1 MLIRYKTSEDSKAV
15 KQAEIYQPPEHGI
28 PDDAIDPEAVK
39 ITRRLRNHG
48 HTAYV
53 VGGAVRDL
61 VLGKHPKDFDL
72 VTDAL
77 PGRIRKLFRNSRV
90 IGKRFRLVHIFFRDK
105 IIEVSTFR
113 AREAGGFNNIYGVV
127 EEDVLRRD
135 FTMNA
140 LYYCPV
146 DRTVVDYVGGYRD
159 ILNLQLKP
167 VIPLERIFVED
178 PVRMVRALKY
188 AATTGAKIVGPLRR
202 RLKRD
207 IERLGDCSQSR
218 MTEEVFKILLS
229 GRAAEILRMAKRY
242 KLLPYMLPEVSELLR
257 TTRDFRKRFF
267 VSMER
272 LDGETDRRD
281 EMHRSIALAH
291 LCADYL
297 YILSEFREM
306 RKIPFKE
313 AYLDLKRFMHPVVP
327 ANRDVEKALAYLL
340 KRRKRYLQSGGW

>member
-1 MLIRYKTSEDSKAV
+1 VLIRYKTSESGKAV
-15 KQAEIYQPPEHGI
+15 KQAEIYQAQEHGI
-28 PDDAIDPEAVK
+28 TNDAIDPDAIK
-39 ITRRLRNHG
+39 IARRLRSHG
-48 HTAYV
+48 HTAYI

-61 VLGKHPKDFDL
+61 VLGKYPKDFDL

-77 PGRIRKLFRNSRV
+77 PGRIRKLFRNSRA

-113 AREAGGFNNIYGVV
+113 AREAGGFNNVYGVV

-140 LYYCPV
+140 LYYCPL
-146 DRTVVDYVGGYRD
+146 DRIVIDYVGGYRD
-159 ILNLQLKP
+159 IIDQRLKS
-167 VIPLERIFVED
+167 VIPLDRIFSED

-188 AATTGAKIVGPLRR
+188 ATATGAKMVGPLKRQI
-202 RLKRD
+202 KRD
-207 IERLGDCSQSR
+207 IERLEDCSHSR

-229 GRAAEILRMAKRY
+229 GSSAEILRMAKKY
-242 KLLPYMLPEVSELLR
+242 KLLQYMLPEVDALLR
-257 TTRDFRKRFF
+257 TTRDYRKRFLH
-267 VSMER
+267 SMER
-272 LDGETDRRD
+272 LDAETRRRD

-297 YILSEFREM
+297 YTLSEFREL

-313 AYLDLKRFMHPVVP
+313 AYIDLKRLIYPVVP

>member
-1 MLIRYKTSEDSKAV
+1 MLIRYKTSENGKAE
-15 KQAEIYQPPEHGI
+15 KQAEIYQPQEHGI
-28 PDDAIDPEAVK
+28 TNDSIDPDAFK
-39 ITRRLRNHG
+39 IARRLRNHG
-48 HTAYV
+48 HSAYI

-61 VLGKHPKDFDL
+61 LLGKHPKDFDL

-113 AREAGGFNNIYGVV
+113 AREAGGFNNVYGVV

-140 LYYCPV
+140 LYYCPI
-146 DRTVVDYVGGYRD
+146 DRIVIDYVGGYRD
-159 ILNLQLKP
+159 ISERKVRP
-167 VIPLERIFVED
+167 VIPLNRIFVED

-188 AATTGAKIVGPLRR
+188 AVGTGGKLVGPLRR
-202 RLKRD
+202 QVKRERDRL
-207 IERLGDCSQSR
+207 EECSESR

-229 GRAAEILRMAKRY
+229 GNAAEVFRQVRKY
-242 KLLPYMLPEVSELLR
+242 KLLQYMLPEVSSLLR
-257 TTRDFRKRFF
+257 STRDYRKRFF
-267 VSMER
+267 RSMER
-272 LDGETDRRD
+272 LDDETRARD

-297 YILSEFREM
+297 YTLSEFREL

-313 AYLDLKRFMHPVVP
+313 AYIDIKRFIHPVVP

>member
-1 MLIRYKTSEDSKAV
+1 VLIRYKTSEDGRAV
-15 KQAEIYQPPEHGI
+15 KQAEIYQPQEHGI
-28 PDDAIDPEAVK
+28 SNDLIDPDAFK
-39 ITRRLRNHG
+39 IARRLRNHG
-48 HTAYV
+48 HSAYI

-113 AREAGGFNNIYGVV
+113 AREAVGFNNVYGVV

-140 LYYCPV
+140 LYYCPI
-146 DRTVVDYVGGYRD
+146 DRTIIDYVGGYRD
-159 ILNLQLKP
+159 IVDQRLKP
-167 VIPLERIFVED
+167 VIPLERIFTED

-188 AATTGAKIVGPLRR
+188 STTTGAKMGWSLRR
-202 RLKRD
+202 RLRRD
-207 IERLGDCSQSR
+207 IDRLEECSQSR

-229 GRAAEILRMAKRY
+229 GSAAPILRMARKY
-242 KLLPYMLPEVSELLR
+242 KLLQYMLPEVDALLR
-257 TTRDFRKRFF
+257 STRDYRKRFF
-267 VSMER
+267 HSMER
-272 LDGETDRRD
+272 LDAETNQRD

-297 YILSEFREM
+297 YTLSEFREL

-313 AYLDLKRFMHPVVP
+313 AYIDLKRFIHPVVP

-340 KRRKRYLQSGGW
+340 KRRKRYLHSGGW